1 MGLAGFKW
9 KSQLLGSTNN
19 GSTVVVPISPS
30 VYDTLLRHEYVV
42 VISTDQ
48 PISLEYPPTKVPD
61 ASITILFLIVMVK
74 LLDDHSVVTEN
85 MYFGISVPAISV
97 PSL

>member
-1 MGLAGFKW
+1 M
-9 KSQLLGSTNN
+9 LGSTNN

-42 VISTDQ
+42 VISADQ
-48 PISLEYPPTKVPD
+48 PLELTTLEYPPTNVPD

-74 LLDDHSVVTEN
+74 LLDDQSVLTEN
-85 MYFGISVPAISV
+85 MYLGISVPAISV